1 MGTYSRLGSYLL
13 AAELTSDPVGSIH
26 RAVALSGT
34 SFDRHV
40 LVRTF
45 SEELF
50 QAGVGARLEEAG
62 RVVPLLGGARIFG
75 LGYRIEEGK
84 SPHLAWDHVAGRSL
98 AQLIAKARQ
107 EEIPFGVDHALTVIQ
122 GVAQGLVQMQALSLI
137 HI

>member
-13 AAELTSDPVGSIH
+13 ASELTSDPFGAIH
-26 RAVALSGT
+26 RAVVITGNG
-34 SFDRHV
+34 FDRHV

-50 QAGVGARLEEAG
+50 QAGLDTRLAEAG

-75 LGYRIEEGK
+75 LGYQIEDGK
-84 SPHLAWDHVAGRSL
+84 TPHLAWD
-98 AQLIAKARQ
+98 
-107 EEIPFGVDHALTVIQ
+107 
-122 GVAQGLVQMQALSLI
+122 LSLI